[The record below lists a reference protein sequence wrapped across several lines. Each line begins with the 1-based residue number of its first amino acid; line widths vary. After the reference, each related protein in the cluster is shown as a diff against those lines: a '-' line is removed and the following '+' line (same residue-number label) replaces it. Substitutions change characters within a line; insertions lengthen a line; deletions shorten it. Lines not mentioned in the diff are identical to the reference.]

1 MESKQEI
8 TNMIKYLFAS
18 HGKFSEGTKSFLE
31 IMSGDNPNIYTV
43 TAFLDNQSEKD
54 LIQKVLKE
62 IGEFEQLIV
71 FCDLY
76 GGSVMQEVFR
86 QTINDERDIQIIA
99 GYNLAL
105 VLDIILR
112 NAVLTKEEIQEI
124 INANKEAIVYV
135 ERVVETSS
143 DEDLF

>member
-1 MESKQEI
+1 
-8 TNMIKYLFAS
+8 MIKYLFAS
-18 HGKFSEGTKSFLE
+18 HGKFSEGTKNFLE

-124 INANKEAIVYV
+124 IDANKEAMVYV
-135 ERVVETSS
+135 DRVVETSS

>member
-1 MESKQEI
+1 
-8 TNMIKYLFAS
+8 
-18 HGKFSEGTKSFLE
+18 
-31 IMSGDNPNIYTV
+31 
-43 TAFLDNQSEKD
+43 
-54 LIQKVLKE
+54 
-62 IGEFEQLIV
+62 
-71 FCDLY
+71 
-76 GGSVMQEVFR
+76 MQEVFR

-135 ERVVETSS
+135 DRVVETSS